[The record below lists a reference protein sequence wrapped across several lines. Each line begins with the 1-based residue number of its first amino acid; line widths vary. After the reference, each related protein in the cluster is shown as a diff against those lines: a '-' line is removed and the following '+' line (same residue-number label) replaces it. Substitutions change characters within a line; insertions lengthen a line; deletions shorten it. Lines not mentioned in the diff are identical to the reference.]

1 MPIQQLPPNV
11 AAQIAAGEVVE
22 RPASV
27 VKELVEN
34 ALDAGAGRIAVAIGG
49 GGVGEIR
56 VTDDGCGIPAEELA
70 LAFRHHATSKLA
82 VAADLETVTTLGF
95 RGEALPSIAAVSR
108 LVCTTRPAGAAAGAR
123 IEFRYG
129 DCIGQR
135 ALGCAA
141 GTTVQATGLF
151 GNLPAR
157 RKFLRGDAAEAA
169 RVQEAVT
176 RAALSHPG
184 VRFTLTVD
192 GREQFSSPGG
202 GRLQDAIL
210 AVYGSAAAARM
221 LPLHYADG
229 DIVISGYTAAAE
241 LTRRNRSYITL
252 LVNRRWVYQRGLAY
266 AVEQAYRGQLPERR
280 YPLAVVNIELPP
292 EQVDVNSHPAKREV
306 RFRNESRIFAAV
318 QRAVSDAL
326 VAHSPARRAFAS
338 ASGGKGDVPAGRAA
352 VVGPAGPYDYGT
364 GASAARAGD
373 GGMSLST
380 TGLAPSPAL
389 NVALPG
395 LRVVGQIRQ
404 TYVVAEGAEGMYLV
418 DQHAAHERIIYDRI
432 RSGADGGDGGTG
444 GAERAAQPLLAP
456 LPAELTLAQAATLQE
471 YAGLLSDY
479 GFVVEPFGDGGAA
492 WLVRALPAALVK
504 ANHPDPAQALMELLD
519 AVAVEQVVMAQEDA
533 LAATIACH
541 GSVRAGM
548 SLAAAEMDALLRQL
562 ESTPN
567 PHHCPHGRPTVIHFT
582 PYQLER
588 EFGRR

>member
-34 ALDAGAGRIAVAIGG
+34 SLDAGAGRIAVAIGG
-49 GGVGEIR
+49 GGVSEIR
-56 VTDDGCGIPAEELA
+56 VTDDGCGIPADELA

-95 RGEALPSIAAVSR
+95 RGEALPGIAAVSR
-108 LVCTTRPAGAAAGAR
+108 LVCTTRTPGAPAGAR

-129 DCIGQR
+129 ECIGQST
-135 ALGCAA
+135 LGCAA
-141 GTTVQATGLF
+141 GTTVQATALF

-157 RKFLRGDAAEAA
+157 RKFLRADAAEAA
-169 RVQEAVT
+169 RVQDVVT
-176 RAALSHPG
+176 RAALSHPA

-192 GREQFSSPGG
+192 NREQFSSPGA

-210 AVYGSAAAARM
+210 AVYGSDVAGLM
-221 LPLHYADG
+221 LPLHHADG
-229 DIVISGYTAAAE
+229 DIVISGYTAAPA

-252 LVNRRWVYQRGLAY
+252 LVNRRWVYQRAIAY
-266 AVEQAYRGQLPERR
+266 AVEQAYQGQLPDRR
-280 YPLAVVNIELPP
+280 YPLAVINIDLPP
-292 EQVDVNSHPAKREV
+292 EQVDVNSHPAKREI
-306 RFRNESRIFAAV
+306 RFRSENRIFAAV
-318 QRAVSDAL
+318 RRAVSDAL
-326 VAHSPARRAFAS
+326 VAHAPARRASAPAGGSGAS
-338 ASGGKGDVPAGRAA
+338 AADAGRAA
-352 VVGPAGPYDYGT
+352 PAGPYDYGA
-364 GASAARAGD
+364 GASATRAGD
-373 GGMSLST
+373 EGMALPT
-380 TGLAPSPAL
+380 TGLAPSLAL
-389 NVALPG
+389 NAVLPG

-432 RSGADGGDGGTG
+432 RNGAGGYEGTD
-444 GAERAAQPLLAP
+444 GAERAAQPLLSP

-471 YAGLLSDY
+471 YAALLADY
-479 GFVVEPFGDGGAA
+479 GFVVEPFGDGGGA

-504 ANHPDPAQALMELLD
+504 ANHPDPAQALTDLLD
-519 AVAVEQVVMAQEDA
+519 AVAVEQVVMEREDA

-548 SLAAAEMDALLRQL
+548 SLAPEEMDALLRQL
-562 ESTPN
+562 ESAPN

-582 PYQLER
+582 QYQLER